1 MAFFL
6 GENHMKTISL
16 TLNRL
21 FFKGLIVV
29 LPVTLTIYL
38 LMSIATSAENVFGT
52 LIKDLI
58 GPTFYVPGL
67 GILLAVLALI
77 GVGVLAGNFLT
88 GRVIK
93 FGTSQFERLP
103 FLKAIYNPLK
113 DLMSLFGGSGDT
125 AMKKVVLVNFEKL
138 GFRSIGLVTREE
150 FSDLPAGSIAQD
162 NITVYIPMSY
172 MLGGFTAIVPKSSVT
187 EIDMPV
193 EKALKLAITGWVK
206 ADPNAN

>member
-38 LMSIATSAENVFGT
+38 LMSIATSAENAFGT

-67 GILLAVLALI
+67 GILFAVLALI

-150 FSDLPAGSIAQD
+150 FSDLPAGSIADD

-172 MLGGFTAIVPKSSVT
+172 MLGGFTTIVPKSSVT